1 MSIFMNDVLQTEHF
15 MYSSMDE
22 LLENSFVFYS
32 GSFIL
37 YVHKNFPKKH
47 IFYELI
53 RTGMFAYHGVKNVSF
68 SENFPYIL
76 INVYCINCILYI
88 LKSILIF
95 LAFSTSSLRI
105 LETYSLH
112 GFNFLNPI
120 STNVPLLYPSKIEN
134 IRICYVFRE

>member
-1 MSIFMNDVLQTEHF
+1 MTYCKQNILCILAWTSCWKTRL
-15 MYSSMDE
+15 
-22 LLENSFVFYS
+22 
-32 GSFIL
+32 SFIL
-37 YVHKNFPKKH
+37 DHSFCTYTKIFPKKH

-134 IRICYVFRE
+134 MRICYVFRE